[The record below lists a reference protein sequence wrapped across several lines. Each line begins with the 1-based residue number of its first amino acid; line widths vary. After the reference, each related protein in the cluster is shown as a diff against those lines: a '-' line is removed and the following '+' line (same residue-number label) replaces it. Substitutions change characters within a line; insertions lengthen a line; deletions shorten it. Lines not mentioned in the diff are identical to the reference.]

1 MWATVCPPACPGS
14 VTTAGATVF
23 FDIKVRAESASDRR
37 LVVTSE
43 LGALGGPSPTV
54 FGSVA
59 IDDEAPDA
67 VRLRRLRLRSLRDC
81 GKAVTVGGLAEPT
94 AS

>member
-1 MWATVCPPACPGS
+1 MWATVCPPACPSS

-23 FDIKVRAESASDRR
+23 FHLKVRAESASARR

-54 FGSVA
+54 FGCVA
-59 IDDEAPDA
+59 IDDEALET
-67 VRLRRLRLRSLRDC
+67 VRLRRLLCARFGIVVRPSQ
-81 GKAVTVGGLAEPT
+81 LAG
-94 AS
+94 